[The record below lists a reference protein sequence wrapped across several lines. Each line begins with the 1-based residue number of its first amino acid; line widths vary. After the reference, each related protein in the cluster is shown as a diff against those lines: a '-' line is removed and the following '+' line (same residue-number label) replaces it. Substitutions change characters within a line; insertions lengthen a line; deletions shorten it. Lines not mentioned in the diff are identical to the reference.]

1 MPSSLRLIGIC
12 REDTDTRSLQADQI
26 LIAMVKYASIQL
38 NSPTLYYAVNE
49 YPATLQRK
57 SLILADLQRNR

>member
-1 MPSSLRLIGIC
+1 MPSSLRLVYIC

-38 NSPTLYYAVNE
+38 NSTTLYYAVNE

>member
-1 MPSSLRLIGIC
+1 MPSSLMLICLC

-38 NSPTLYYAVNE
+38 NSTTLYYAVNE